1 MDGFHRPSILF
12 LSHNNGKGN
21 NILEKYFRLKENN
34 TTVKTEIIAGI
45 TTFVTM
51 AYIIF
56 VNPSILK
63 MAGMNLEG
71 ALGDAAIPFNAFND
85 PVVGS
90 VMAATCISAAIG
102 TLIMGLYAN
111 YPFAQ
116 APGMGLNA
124 FFAFSVVLGM
134 SYTWQQALAAVFIS
148 GLVFILIT
156 LTKIREMIIDSIPM
170 SLKHAVSGGIGLF
183 IALIG
188 FKNAGI
194 IIANPSTL
202 VGFGDLMAPNT
213 LLAIF
218 GLFLTAILMS
228 RNIKGSMLMGI
239 FATTLVGIFTGV
251 VAIPEGFSLVS
262 APPSISHTFMKMD
275 FAGLLKIGEGATL
288 ATAITSIL
296 TVILSFTFV
305 DMFDT
310 IGTLVGTAS
319 KANMMDK
326 NGKLPRVNKA
336 LLADAVATSAGA
348 MLGTSTVTTYV
359 ESAAGVL
366 EGGRTGLTSVV
377 TAALFILALF
387 FAPLVGLVPSEATAP
402 ALIIVGVLMMS
413 ALKEIDFNDF
423 SDAFPAFLTI
433 VMMPFSYSIANGIAA
448 GMIAYPIIKIATGK
462 HKDVHPVVYILALL
476 FILRFATMA
485 G

>member
-1 MDGFHRPSILF
+1 M
-12 LSHNNGKGN
+12 
-21 NILEKYFRLKENN
+21 EKYFKLKENN
-34 TTVKTEIIAGI
+34 TTVKTEVIAGI

-56 VNPSILK
+56 VNPSILR
-63 MAGMNLEG
+63 MAGMNAAG
-71 ALGDAAIPFNAFND
+71 ALGDGALPFNAFND

-188 FKNAGI
+188 LKNAGI
-194 IIANPSTL
+194 IVANPATL
-202 VGFGDLMAPNT
+202 VGFGDLTAPAT

-218 GLFLTAILMS
+218 GLMLTAILMS
-228 RNIKGSMLMGI
+228 RNIKGSMLLGI
-239 FATTLVGIFTGV
+239 LATTLVGIFTGV

-262 APPSISHTFMKMD
+262 APPSLSHTFMKMD
-275 FAGLLKIGEGATL
+275 FAGLLKVGEGATL
-288 ATAITSIL
+288 ATAITGIL
-296 TVILSFTFV
+296 TVILSFSFV

-326 NGKLPRVNKA
+326 DGKLPRVNKA
-336 LLADAVATSAGA
+336 LMADAIATSAGA

-377 TAALFILALF
+377 TSALFILALF
-387 FAPLVGLVPSEATAP
+387 FAPLVGLVPAEATAP
-402 ALIIVGVLMMS
+402 ALIIVGVLMMG
-413 ALKEIDFNDF
+413 ALKEINFNDF
-423 SDAFPAFLTI
+423 TVAFPAFLTV
-433 VMMPFSYSIANGIAA
+433 VMMPFTYSIANGIAS
-448 GMIAYPIIKIATGK
+448 GMIAYPIVKVATGK
-462 HKDVHPVVYILALL
+462 HKEVHPVVYILAAL

>member
-1 MDGFHRPSILF
+1 
-12 LSHNNGKGN
+12 
-21 NILEKYFRLKENN
+21 
-34 TTVKTEIIAGI
+34 
-45 TTFVTM
+45 
-51 AYIIF
+51 
-56 VNPSILK
+56 
-63 MAGMNLEG
+63 
-71 ALGDAAIPFNAFND
+71 
-85 PVVGS
+85 
-90 VMAATCISAAIG
+90 
-102 TLIMGLYAN
+102 
-111 YPFAQ
+111 
-116 APGMGLNA
+116 
-124 FFAFSVVLGM
+124 
-134 SYTWQQALAAVFIS
+134 
-148 GLVFILIT
+148 
-156 LTKIREMIIDSIPM
+156 MIIDSIPM

-194 IIANPSTL
+194 IVANPATL
-202 VGFGDLMAPNT
+202 VGFGDLTAPNT

-228 RNIKGSMLMGI
+228 RNIKGSMLLGI
-239 FATTLVGIFTGV
+239 LATTLVGIFTGV

-296 TVILSFTFV
+296 TVILSFSFV

-326 NGKLPRVNKA
+326 DGKLPRVNKA

-448 GMIAYPIIKIATGK
+448 GMIAYPVIKIVTGK